1 MEDTAVVDLYQRRS
15 MLSASGQDDGVNP
28 KQEMMVWRTKTLARP
43 RRSTHVECA
52 PAGVVADAC
61 ARARMCQWV
70 CKWRGNLRS
79 ECLARSWEM
88 TSPRRKSR
96 TIKMGECCQEE
107 GGAGNKARA
116 IRDEERSRRQ
126 AGGGHGD
133 EWTGLVCDEGVPTQ
147 RLLIGEC
154 RAKPGDDFFFSSSLS
169 FCFRRGFQTFVP
181 NTIETYQV
189 AELLRVFSTLRVW
202 LWESKGA
209 SVWLQQ
215 EARWP
220 GE

>member
-1 MEDTAVVDLYQRRS
+1 MEDTAGVDLYQLRS
-15 MLSASGQDDGVNP
+15 MLSASSQDDGVNP
-28 KQEMMVWRTKTLARP
+28 KHEMMVWRTKTLVRP
-43 RRSTHVECA
+43 RRSTHVECMSV
-52 PAGVVADAC
+52 GVIVCAC
-61 ARARMCQWV
+61 TRARMCQWV

-126 AGGGHGD
+126 AGGGQGD

-147 RLLIGEC
+147 RVLIGEC
-154 RAKPGDDFFFSSSLS
+154 RANLGRPFFSSSS
-169 FCFRRGFQTFVP
+169 SKGFQTFFLP
-181 NTIETYQV
+181 NIIETWKTYQV
-189 AELLRVFSTLRVW
+189 AGLFFNVSPCVNLSFFNCLNMTLRKQKITW
-202 LWESKGA
+202 
-209 SVWLQQ
+209 
-215 EARWP
+215 
-220 GE
+220 